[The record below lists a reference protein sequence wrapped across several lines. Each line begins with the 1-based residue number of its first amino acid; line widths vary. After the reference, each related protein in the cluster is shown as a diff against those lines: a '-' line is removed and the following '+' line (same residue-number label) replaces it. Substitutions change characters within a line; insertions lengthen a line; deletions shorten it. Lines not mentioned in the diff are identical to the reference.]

1 MKNIFLAFFSMMC
14 LTALSQDKISPVI
27 KQGTKFNYIVH
38 TGGQDYTFSTSLDSV
53 SLGYIKIGWMIE
65 GLGSGGWIMKKNSLE
80 KATHG
85 YWDQPIAGSD
95 VELPDDQNVLILSS
109 AQWESMQ
116 KDKKVA
122 FDDQNFLVKIPTDQQ
137 LQKLNGKVLDGIL
150 LEAENGFRIWILNN
164 SSFPMVL
171 KIEGNPHDINLD
183 LQSID

>member
-1 MKNIFLAFFSMMC
+1 
-14 LTALSQDKISPVI
+14 
-27 KQGTKFNYIVH
+27 
-38 TGGQDYTFSTSLDSV
+38 
-53 SLGYIKIGWMIE
+53 
-65 GLGSGGWIMKKNSLE
+65 MKKNSLE

-85 YWDQPIAGSD
+85 YWDQPIADSD